1 MTESLSVTR
10 TRFAAGIWEGE
21 VHGAGDRRPPVEVIY
36 AERPVPDVS
45 LSADEAGRWRMR
57 FAVPADAVSEG
68 VHTLLIRSAD
78 TGETLDSL
86 TMLAGDPMDGDLRGE
101 VALLRAEL
109 ELLKRAFRRYVREG

>member
-21 VHGAGDRRPPVEVIY
+21 VRGAGERRPPVEVIY
-36 AERPVPDVS
+36 AEQPVPDVS
-45 LSADEAGRWRMR
+45 LSADESGRWRLR
-57 FAVPADAVSEG
+57 FVVPVEAVSEG
-68 VHTLLIRSAD
+68 VHTLLIRSAE

-109 ELLKRAFRRYVREG
+109 ELLKRAFRRHVREG